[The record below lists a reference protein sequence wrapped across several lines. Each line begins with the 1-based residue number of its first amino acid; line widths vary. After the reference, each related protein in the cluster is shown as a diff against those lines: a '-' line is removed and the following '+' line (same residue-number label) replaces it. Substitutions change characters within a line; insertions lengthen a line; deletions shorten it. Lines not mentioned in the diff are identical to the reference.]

1 MTHKDIVF
9 HNLHDLFKMIDKTGD
24 HQKSNNDFFM
34 IRESHDLDEHSYKYP
49 FRTDNCAIMLIT
61 EGEGNMQINLEEIHI
76 KKDDIVIFT
85 PNSIVH
91 PASEGSHVKA
101 KGIVFNDSFVQ
112 KNIRHMHYINEVIFF
127 SERNTPIL
135 HPDLNERETIRFLL
149 DKISLADEQENYYSK
164 DIINHY
170 FNALLLELMVI
181 YRYNDRRMIDPK
193 TSRKKDLIN
202 QFLVLLSEHSKK
214 ERAVEFY
221 AEKLF
226 VTPSYLTRIIKEA
239 SGESTRT
246 IITNSVIIE
255 ARDLL
260 LNSNLSITQI
270 AEELHF
276 SDQSF
281 FGKFFK
287 KKMKMFPKMFRVKH
301 K

>member
-9 HNLHDLFKMIDKTGD
+9 HNLHDLFKMIDKNSD
-24 HQKSNNDFFM
+24 HQQCNNDFFI
-34 IRESHDLDEHSYKYP
+34 IRESHDFDKNSYKYP
-49 FRTDNCAIMLIT
+49 FRTDNCTIMLIT
-61 EGEGNMQINLEEIHI
+61 EGEGNMQVNLEEINI
-76 KKDDIVIFT
+76 KKDDIVIIP
-85 PNSIVH
+85 PNSIIH
-91 PASEGSHVKA
+91 PANKGSYGRA

-112 KNIRHMHYINEVIFF
+112 KNIRHMHYINEIIFF

-135 HPDLNERETIRFLL
+135 HPDFNERETIRFLL

-170 FNALLLELMVI
+170 FNALLLELMI
-181 YRYNDRRMIDPK
+181 LYRYSDARVIDPK
-193 TSRKKDLIN
+193 TSRKKDMIN

-214 ERAVEFY
+214 ERTVEFY

-226 VTPSYLTRIIKEA
+226 VTPSYLTRIVKEA

-270 AEELHF
+270 AEELNF

-287 KKMKMFPKMFRVKH
+287 KKMKMSPKMFRAKN

>member
-1 MTHKDIVF
+1 MTHKDIVY
-9 HNLHDLFKMIDKTGD
+9 HNIHDLFKMIDKTGD

-34 IRESHDLDEHSYKYP
+34 IRESHDLDENSYQYP

-61 EGEGNMQINLEEIHI
+61 EGQGNMQINLEEIHI
-76 KKDDIVIFT
+76 KKDDIIIIT
-85 PNSIVH
+85 PNSIIY
-91 PASEGSHVKA
+91 PADEGSYAKA

-112 KNIRHMHYINEVIFF
+112 KNIRHLHHINEIIFF
-127 SERNTPIL
+127 SDRNTPIL
-135 HPDLNERETIRFLL
+135 HPDSNERETISFLL
-149 DKISLADEQENYYSK
+149 DKIRLADEQDNYYSR

-170 FNALLLELMVI
+170 FNALLLELMII
-181 YRYNDRRMIDPK
+181 YRDHDTRIIDPK

-270 AEELHF
+270 AEKLNF

-287 KKMKMFPKMFRVKH
+287 KKMKMSPKDFRAKN

>member
-9 HNLHDLFKMIDKTGD
+9 HNIHDLFKIIDKNGD
-24 HQKSNNDFFM
+24 SPKINNDFFI
-34 IRESHDLDEHSYKYP
+34 IRESHDLDENSYAYP

-61 EGEGNMQINLEEIHI
+61 EGEGNMQINLEEIYI
-76 KKDDIVIFT
+76 EKDDIVIIT
-85 PNSIVH
+85 PNSIIH
-91 PASEGSHVKA
+91 PANKGSYVRA

-112 KNIRHMHYINEVIFF
+112 KNIRHMHYINEIIFF
-127 SERNTPIL
+127 SDRSTPIL
-135 HPDLNERETIRFLL
+135 RPGIDERETLKFLI
-149 DKISLADEQENYYSK
+149 DKISMADEQNNYYSK

-170 FNALLLELMVI
+170 FNALLLELMVL
-181 YRYNDRRMIDPK
+181 YRYSDARMIDPK
-193 TSRKKDLIN
+193 TSRKKDMIN

-214 ERAVEFY
+214 ERTVEFY

-226 VTPSYLTRIIKEA
+226 VTPSYLTRIVKEA

-270 AEELHF
+270 AEKLNF

-287 KKMKMFPKMFRVKH
+287 KKMKMSPKMFRTKN

>member
-9 HNLHDLFKMIDKTGD
+9 HNLHDLFKMIDKNGD
-24 HQKSNNDFFM
+24 FQKNNNDFFI
-34 IRESHDLDEHSYKYP
+34 IRESHDLDENSYKYP
-49 FRTDNCAIMLIT
+49 FRTDNCAIMLVV
-61 EGEGNMQINLEEIHI
+61 EGEGKIQINLEEII
-76 KKDDIVIFT
+76 VKKDDIVIFT
-85 PNSIVH
+85 PNSIIH
-91 PASEGSHVKA
+91 PAHKDSYIRA
-101 KGIVFNDSFVQ
+101 RGIVFSDSFVQ

-135 HPDLNERETIRFLL
+135 HPGINERETIRFLL

-170 FNALLLELMVI
+170 FNALLLELMII
-181 YRYNDRRMIDPK
+181 YRYNDTRTIDSK

-202 QFLVLLSEHSKK
+202 QFLILLSEHSKK

-226 VTPSYLTRIIKEA
+226 VTPSYLTRIVKEA

-270 AEELHF
+270 AEELNF

-287 KKMKMFPKMFRVKH
+287 KKMKMSPKMFRAKM